1 MIPATS
7 YDLDVTFTIATEPSY
22 TYKLDTT
29 NNRISGYIDE
39 LEAMQQAIY
48 KIVNTERYQHAIYSW
63 NYGIELQDLIGRSRS
78 YVYSKLKQKISEAL
92 LQDDRI
98 NEMGN
103 FSFEDIGKK
112 AVLVKFIAYTI
123 YGAIE
128 SERVVN
134 Y

>member
-29 NNRISGYIDE
+29 NHRISGYIDE

-63 NYGIELQDLIGRSRS
+63 NYGIELQDLIGRSRL
-78 YVYSKLKQKISEAL
+78 YVYSKLKQRISEAL

-103 FSFEDIGKK
+103 FSFEDISKK
-112 AVLVKFIAYTI
+112 AVLVKFTAYTI
-123 YGAIE
+123 YGEIE
-128 SERVVN
+128 NERVVN